1 MEDFRQKLREHMAS
15 DKKSRAGAETR
26 NRLLDALTA
35 RFQFPVPE
43 SLVQSQIDARLERGL
58 RALAAQ
64 GMRTEEMRKMD
75 FGRLRQ
81 GQRDSAMNEVK
92 GTILLDRIADAENV
106 QVSDEELEH
115 EIQLLSVQAREPLEE
130 LRERLT
136 REGNLARI
144 REQLRREKAG
154 NLLVERLA

>member
-1 MEDFRQKLREHMAS
+1 
-15 DKKSRAGAETR
+15 
-26 NRLLDALTA
+26 
-35 RFQFPVPE
+35 
-43 SLVQSQIDARLERGL
+43 
-58 RALAAQ
+58 
-64 GMRTEEMRKMD
+64 MD

-106 QVSDEELEH
+106 RVSDEELEH

-154 NLLVERLA
+154 NLLVERMA